1 MLGLQTPTVPPQGL
15 GVWEGAT
22 WTGNF
27 YNRDGTVANAVLGQA
42 AQAARA
48 DYTDEVDEVP
58 TGWGGWGFLPNRP
71 FSTNNGLDNGWP
83 ITRPISTTGFVGLVV
98 GGGLEPTNGGWGG
111 ERVTWTRAD
120 AKRCKEQR
128 PLGIKLG
135 VLPAGWGSTALLPAL
150 GFGWAA
156 GWQHVFNP
164 RGALYLR
171 KQESK
176 KSALRLRVLP
186 VGGGGWGIIGGDGV
200 VGGPVGILYSPGC

>member
-1 MLGLQTPTVPPQGL
+1 M
-15 GVWEGAT
+15 
-22 WTGNF
+22 
-27 YNRDGTVANAVLGQA
+27 
-42 AQAARA
+42 
-48 DYTDEVDEVP
+48 
-58 TGWGGWGFLPNRP
+58 
-71 FSTNNGLDNGWP
+71 
-83 ITRPISTTGFVGLVV
+83 
-98 GGGLEPTNGGWGG
+98 GGLEPTNGGWGG

-150 GFGWAA
+150 GFGWVA

-176 KSALRLRVLP
+176 KSALRLRALP